1 LHRGRGQL
9 SKDWSEDYASCPY
22 MEATCNNGG
31 QGRSASFCPIVL
43 ARLREPL
50 HDGPGVVGAA
60 DEFVILEGHGFMSS
74 TDFVKDPNS
83 TVHFIDLINE
93 DLKARGI
100 VLDTIILD
108 TDNCCAQ
115 YKCGKAIKALR
126 KMGKLTGCHIL
137 QMHCTPAHNKARSDA
152 FGALTKSACRK
163 EEAKPNSLI
172 PQTASKAEF
181 ATALVNFCNNGSLAN
196 PHAAAAQSHRRNLK
210 YRKFYDFGCDVKHD
224 EVRGLKQSKFIPRK
238 DIKFGVVRKLRDSYC
253 FFYDCEEDQLYFRN
267 VPCGCDWC
275 DDLEFA
281 DCENQEYVSAW
292 TMCRFKEGE
301 DDTDEEGD
309 DDDTSAANARLQE
322 RMMLEIQER
331 TDLEVETLVKGQYVA
346 VLGPSDDKKYKF
358 YIMKLLEDPSTLD
371 KDVELKDAS
380 GVVTQTFEEGECVL
394 YGQWFQWSKSDKG
407 RKADERLFEATP
419 GPEGLG
425 YVYSN
430 VVVKANPVVQELA
443 DGQRPRI
450 RAGTNT
456 ISITTDVYKT
466 IVQDAKDLEAEYFRL
481 D

>member
-1 LHRGRGQL
+1 
-9 SKDWSEDYASCPY
+9 
-22 MEATCNNGG
+22 
-31 QGRSASFCPIVL
+31 
-43 ARLREPL
+43 
-50 HDGPGVVGAA
+50 
-60 DEFVILEGHGFMSS
+60 
-74 TDFVKDPNS
+74 
-83 TVHFIDLINE
+83 
-93 DLKARGI
+93 
-100 VLDTIILD
+100 
-108 TDNCCAQ
+108 
-115 YKCGKAIKALR
+115 
-126 KMGKLTGCHIL
+126 
-137 QMHCTPAHNKARSDA
+137 
-152 FGALTKSACRK
+152 
-163 EEAKPNSLI
+163 
-172 PQTASKAEF
+172 
-181 ATALVNFCNNGSLAN
+181 
-196 PHAAAAQSHRRNLK
+196 
-210 YRKFYDFGCDVKHD
+210 
-224 EVRGLKQSKFIPRK
+224 
-238 DIKFGVVRKLRDSYC
+238 
-253 FFYDCEEDQLYFRN
+253 
-267 VPCGCDWC
+267 
-275 DDLEFA
+275 
-281 DCENQEYVSAW
+281 
-292 TMCRFKEGE
+292 
-301 DDTDEEGD
+301 
-309 DDDTSAANARLQE
+309 
-322 RMMLEIQER
+322 MLEIQER